1 MVTPEVLDLVVYSR
15 EAIFSF
21 AVAVAFRAVNE
32 LLVVIRFVMSGHICL
47 TGELFG
53 GPAVRV

>member
-1 MVTPEVLDLVVYSR
+1 MVTPEMLDLVVRSR

-32 LLVVIRFVMSGHICL
+32 LLVVCRFVVSDH
-47 TGELFG
+47 
-53 GPAVRV
+53 V